1 MSKEE
6 FIIKVKELG
15 LVLTDKELHSFDRY
29 YQILKEENSKYN
41 LTRIIE
47 EEEVYLKHF
56 YDSLTITKVVNIDN
70 RSICDLGSGA
80 GYFGLV

>member
-6 FIIKVKELG
+6 FKIKVKELG
-15 LVLTDKELHSFDRY
+15 LVLTDKELHSLDRY

-47 EEEVYLKHF
+47 E
-56 YDSLTITKVVNIDN
+56 TIQ
-70 RSICDLGSGA
+70 
-80 GYFGLV
+80 